1 MIISRTPFRTSFV
14 GGGTDIPWF
23 YREHGG
29 AVLSMAINKHI
40 YITARPMFEG
50 DAFLLKYLKHEYVK
64 KVEEIQHPIIRAALQ
79 KYGISSIDLGVS
91 SDFPAGSG
99 LGSSSAFTV
108 GLLNALRAFLVKPL
122 GKELLAQEAC
132 NLEIDILKEPIGK
145 QDQYASAYGGF
156 NFFEFRKDNTVTSK
170 SIKLSPDALEW
181 INSALFLIPVGPSR
195 SAGEMLREQTSQAH
209 TNAQIVE
216 RLIELK
222 ELSEEAFVHVAQD
235 PTYIA
240 KILNLSWALKKLTGT
255 SISNPL
261 VDNLVSDGLRNG
273 ASGAKLLGA
282 GRGGFVLF
290 IVEPEQVHKFQTGM
304 AKSRIIPVGIDDVG
318 STIIYPG

>member
-29 AVLSMAINKHI
+29 AVISMAINKHI

-50 DAFLLKYLKHEYVK
+50 DTFLLKYLKHEYVN
-64 KVEEIQHPIIRAALQ
+64 KVEKIQHPIIRAALQ
-79 KYGISSIDLGVS
+79 KNGVSSIDLGVS

-108 GLLNALRAFLVKPL
+108 GLLNVLNTFLAQPMS
-122 GKELLAQEAC
+122 KELLAQEAC

-156 NFFEFRKDNTVTSK
+156 NYFEFRKDDTVTCRN
-170 SIKLSPDALEW
+170 IKLSQDALKW
-181 INSALFLIPVGPSR
+181 INSALFLIPVGLSR
-195 SAGEMLREQTSQAH
+195 SASKVLREQTFQAH
-209 TNAQIVE
+209 TNVQIVE

-222 ELSEEAFVHVAQD
+222 ELSEEAFVRVAQD

-240 KILNLSWALKKLTGT
+240 KILNLSWALKKLTSS

-261 VDNLVSDGLRNG
+261 IDNLVSEGLRNG

-282 GRGGFVLF
+282 GRSGFVLF
-290 IVEPEQVHKFQTGM
+290 IVEPEQVHKFKIGM
-304 AKSRIIPVGIDDVG
+304 VKSRIIPVGIDDVG

>member
-29 AVLSMAINKHI
+29 AVISMAINKHI

-50 DAFLLKYLKHEYVK
+50 DTFLLKYLKHEYVK

-108 GLLNALRAFLVKPL
+108 GLLNVLSAFTVGPQ
-122 GKELLAQEAC
+122 GKESLAQEAC
-132 NLEIDILKEPIGK
+132 SLEIDILKEPIGK

-156 NFFEFRKDNTVTSK
+156 NFFEFKKDNTVTCK
-170 SIKLSPDALEW
+170 NIQLSPDALKW

-195 SAGEMLREQTSQAH
+195 SAGELLRDQTSQAQ
-209 TNAQIVE
+209 TNVQIIE

-222 ELSEEAFVHVAQD
+222 EMSEEAFVHVARD

-240 KILNLSWALKKLTGT
+240 KILNLSWALKKSTGN

-261 VDNLVSDGLRNG
+261 VDNLVSEGLRSG

-290 IVEPEQVHKFQTGM
+290 IVEPERVQKFHIGM
-304 AKSRIIPVGIDDVG
+304 ARSRIIPVGLDDVG
-318 STIIYPG
+318 SSIIYPR